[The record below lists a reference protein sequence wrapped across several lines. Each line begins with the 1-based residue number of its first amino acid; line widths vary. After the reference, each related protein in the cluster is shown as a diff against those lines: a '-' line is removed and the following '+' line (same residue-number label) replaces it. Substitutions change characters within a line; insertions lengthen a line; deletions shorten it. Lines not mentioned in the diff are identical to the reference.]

1 MWDGRLARPSRA
13 HRPAGNSC
21 LGQPRQALPS
31 RSAPRHLAGRHCSQ
45 LSQNTLRF
53 LRTVPGANGI
63 ERASTP
69 PGSLGT
75 SPPGSSDLPL
85 ANSSGTLLQL
95 LHRGISMSIFGILSS
110 GFLQKQLGAPST
122 PNKQSIEQLSKDLQS
137 GNLAAAQSDFSTLQK
152 AFALS
157 VTSAASASAAG
168 QGRRLNQPE
177 FLAPEPHVRQ
187 SFCRSAGLC
196 SAASAGTRF
205 DRLRTAPNGAACVRS
220 SHLDRRPPRRGANRS
235 PDFGASLINSCG
247 AGSLARAAS

>member
-1 MWDGRLARPSRA
+1 
-13 HRPAGNSC
+13 
-21 LGQPRQALPS
+21 
-31 RSAPRHLAGRHCSQ
+31 
-45 LSQNTLRF
+45 
-53 LRTVPGANGI
+53 
-63 ERASTP
+63 
-69 PGSLGT
+69 
-75 SPPGSSDLPL
+75 
-85 ANSSGTLLQL
+85 
-95 LHRGISMSIFGILSS
+95 MSISGILSS
-110 GFLQKQLGAPST
+110 GFLQKQLVAPST
-122 PNKQSIEQLSKDLQS
+122 PYQQSIEQLSKDLQS

-220 SHLDRRPPRRGANRS
+220 SHLVWRPPRRGANRS